1 MKMTHVAEIDPMPL
15 PVEPPVAAP
24 EVRVLLASGNAH
36 KLAEFQALCAPLD
49 VTVLG
54 PHEWQAE
61 SGKTLPDVAETEN
74 TFLGNAL
81 LKAASA
87 ARATGLTVL
96 ADDSGLSVVALQ
108 GAPGVHS
115 ARYAG
120 AAATD
125 ADNRAL
131 LLKNLANV
139 PEGKRQA
146 AFHCVLVLCGPL
158 AEGAGCGRTADG
170 LAWRA
175 FDGQVDGEILLTE
188 VGTGG
193 FGYDC
198 LFQHAGLNATF
209 AEADPLAKNALSH
222 RGRAF
227 AKLQTYLMA
236 LPAQASKGRPMYL
249 RPAGMQALAH
259 AIDGVLGRH
268 LRHADAALEQALGD
282 RPELGA
288 KERAAIAELHWHT
301 LRRLSFLHLARLAMR
316 GTDVPSR
323 APDPRTL
330 LRNEAPLLA
339 CLAMCDVDPSG
350 QQRDHSTK
358 ASGDSALS
366 ELCKRNPGFA
376 ANLPESLERLD
387 AALRSATWA
396 LSKLPP
402 DDREAMELGAN
413 PVLWRTMKQELGEPH
428 ARLAL
433 QYLNQRGPLT
443 VRANPMRASRLAVAQ
458 ELEEAGIKT
467 VPLADLPNALMCLQA
482 GRLTRLQ
489 LFEDGGFEV
498 QDEGS
503 QRITAAANVKPGDLV
518 LDWCAGAGGKSLG
531 LAAALAGKGRLIAL
545 DTHRQ
550 RLDECERRLRR
561 AGVPNAETR
570 WLQGAKPPKAL
581 PEGDVVLVDAP
592 CTSTGALRRNPELRW
607 AIDETWLG
615 RFPEQ
620 QLSILRR
627 ASEHVKP
634 GGRLVYATC
643 SLLKRENESIVET
656 FLASSPQFQKLSE
669 TRVGPASGDYLATMP
684 LAPIGP
690 DGFYFCVLTRA

>member
-1 MKMTHVAEIDPMPL
+1 MTNLSETPTTASDDATH
-15 PVEPPVAAP
+15 AAP
-24 EVRVLLASGNAH
+24 TRILLASGNAH
-36 KLAEFQALCAPLD
+36 KLEEFQALCAPLQ
-49 VTVLG
+49 VTVIG
-54 PHEWQAE
+54 PKTWAAE
-61 SGKTLPDVAETEN
+61 SGTALPDVEETAE

-81 LKAASA
+81 LKAASG
-87 ARATGLTVL
+87 ARTTGGNVL
-96 ADDSGLSVVALQ
+96 ADDSGLAVAALG
-108 GAPGVHS
+108 GAPGVQS

-120 AAATD
+120 AKATD
-125 ADNRAL
+125 AKNRTL
-131 LLKNLANV
+131 LLKNLAKV
-139 PEGKRQA
+139 PEGQRQA
-146 AFHCVLVLCGPL
+146 AFHCVLVLAGPL
-158 AEGAGCGRTADG
+158 AEGVGCGRTEDG
-170 LAWRA
+170 IAWRA
-175 FDGQVDGEILLTE
+175 FDGQVDGEILLEE
-188 VGTGG
+188 VGSGG
-193 FGYDC
+193 FGYDA
-198 LFQHAGLNATF
+198 LFRHAGLNATF
-209 AEADPLAKNALSH
+209 AEADPAAKNALSH

-227 AKLQTYLMA
+227 AKLRNYLSA
-236 LPAQASKGRPMYL
+236 LPMQATRGRPMYL

-323 APDPRTL
+323 APDPRSL
-330 LRNEAPLLA
+330 MRQEAPILA
-339 CLAMCDVDPSG
+339 CLAMADVDPAG
-350 QQRDHSTK
+350 LPRDHSTK

-376 ANLPESLERLD
+376 ANLPETLERLD

-396 LSKLPP
+396 LTKLPP
-402 DDREAMELGAN
+402 DDRDAMELGVN
-413 PVLWRTMKQELGEPH
+413 PTLWRTIKQELGEQT

-433 QYLNQRGPLT
+433 QYLNSRGPLT
-443 VRANPMRASRLAVAQ
+443 VRANPLRASVRAVEQ

-467 VPLADLPNALMCLQA
+467 VPLSDLPNALLCLQA

-531 LAAALAGKGRLIAL
+531 LAAALGGKGRLIAL

-561 AGVPNAETR
+561 AGVLNAETR
-570 WLQGAKPPKAL
+570 WIQGAKVPNAL
-581 PEGDVVLVDAP
+581 PAGDVVLVDAP

-607 AIDETWLG
+607 AIDESWLG

-627 ASEHVKP
+627 ASEHLKP

-656 FLASSPQFQKLSE
+656 FLASSPQFRRVSE
-669 TRVGPASGDYLATMP
+669 TRVGPASADYLATRP
-684 LAPIGP
+684 LATLGP

>member
-1 MKMTHVAEIDPMPL
+1 MTDLPQIDEVATG
-15 PVEPPVAAP
+15 AP
-24 EVRVLLASGNAH
+24 GETACTQIVLASGNAH
-36 KLAEFQALCAPLD
+36 KLAEFQALCAPLQID
-49 VTVLG
+49 VVG
-54 PHEWQAE
+54 PSGWSAQGGQA
-61 SGKTLPDVAETEN
+61 LPEVAETADS
-74 TFLGNAL
+74 FLGNAL
-81 LKAASA
+81 LKAASG
-87 ARATGLTVL
+87 ARATAGNVL
-96 ADDSGLSVVALQ
+96 ADDSGLCVAALH

-120 AAATD
+120 EAATD
-125 ADNRAL
+125 ANNRAL
-131 LLKNLANV
+131 LLKNLADV
-139 PEGKRQA
+139 PDGQRQA

-158 AEGAGCGRTADG
+158 AEGPGCGRTDDG
-170 LAWRA
+170 IAWRA
-175 FDGQVDGEILLTE
+175 FDGQVDGEILREE
-188 VGTGG
+188 VGEGG
-193 FGYDC
+193 FGYDA
-198 LFQHAGLNATF
+198 LFHHLGLAATF
-209 AEADPLAKNALSH
+209 AQAAPAAKNALSH
-222 RGRAF
+222 RGLAF
-227 AKLQTYLMA
+227 AKLRTYLLA
-236 LPAQASKGRPMYL
+236 LPTQAARGRPMYL

-288 KERAAIAELHWHT
+288 KERAAVAELHWHT

-330 LRNEAPLLA
+330 TRQEAPLLA
-339 CLAMCDVDPSG
+339 CLALADVDPSG
-350 QQRDHSTK
+350 LPRDHSTK
-358 ASGDSALS
+358 SSGDSALS

-376 ANLPESLERLD
+376 QNLPETLERLD

-396 LSKLPP
+396 MSKLPP
-402 DDREAMELGAN
+402 DDRDAMELGVN
-413 PVLWRTMKQELGEPH
+413 PTLWKTVKQELGEPT
-428 ARLAL
+428 ARAAL
-433 QYLNQRGPLT
+433 QYLNQRGPLA
-443 VRANPMRASRLAVAQ
+443 VRANPLRASLLAVTQ
-458 ELEEAGIKT
+458 ELDEAGIKT
-467 VPLADLPNALMCLQA
+467 VPIADLPNALLCLQA

-503 QRITAAANVKPGDLV
+503 QRITAATQVQPGDLV

-531 LAAALAGKGRLIAL
+531 MAAALAGKGRLIAL

-561 AGVPNAETR
+561 AGVLNAETR

-581 PEGDVVLVDAP
+581 PAGDVVLVDAP

-643 SLLKRENESIVET
+643 SLLKRENESIVDT
-656 FLASSPQFQKLSE
+656 FLASSPLFRRVSE
-669 TRVGPASGDYLATMP
+669 ARVGPASADYLATKP

>member
-1 MKMTHVAEIDPMPL
+1 M
-15 PVEPPVAAP
+15 
-24 EVRVLLASGNAH
+24 
-36 KLAEFQALCAPLD
+36 
-49 VTVLG
+49 
-54 PHEWQAE
+54 
-61 SGKTLPDVAETEN
+61 AETAE

-81 LKAASA
+81 LKATAA
-87 ARATGLTVL
+87 ARITGGNVL
-96 ADDSGLSVVALQ
+96 ADDSGLSVAALN

-120 AAATD
+120 PKATD
-125 ADNRAL
+125 AKNRAL
-131 LLKNLANV
+131 LLKNLAKV
-139 PEGKRQA
+139 PEGQRQA
-146 AFHCVLVLCGPL
+146 AFHCVLVLAGPL
-158 AEGAGCGRTADG
+158 AEGTGCGRTEDG
-170 LAWRA
+170 IAWRA
-175 FDGQVDGEILLTE
+175 FDGQVDGEILLAE
-188 VGTGG
+188 VGEGG
-193 FGYDC
+193 FGYDA
-198 LFQHAGLNATF
+198 LFHHVGLNATF
-209 AEADPLAKNALSH
+209 ASADPQAKNALSH

-227 AKLQTYLMA
+227 AKLSNYLMA
-236 LPAQASKGRPMYL
+236 LPLQATRGRPMYL

-339 CLAMCDVDPSG
+339 CLAMCDVDPAG
-350 QQRDHSTK
+350 LPRDHSTK
-358 ASGDSALS
+358 SSGDSALS

-396 LSKLPP
+396 MSKLPP
-402 DDREAMELGAN
+402 DDRDAMELGVN
-413 PVLWRTMKQELGEPH
+413 PTLWKTVKQELGEAT

-433 QYLNQRGPLT
+433 QYLNSRGPLT
-443 VRANPMRASRLAVAQ
+443 VRANPLRASLLAVTQ
-458 ELEEAGIKT
+458 ELDEAGIKT
-467 VPLADLPNALMCLQA
+467 VPIADLPNALLCLQA

-503 QRITAAANVKPGDLV
+503 QRITAAANVQPGDLV
-518 LDWCAGAGGKSLG
+518 LDWCAGAGGKALG
-531 LAAALAGKGRLIAL
+531 MAAALGGKGRLIAL

-581 PEGDVVLVDAP
+581 PEADVVLVDAP

-607 AIDETWLG
+607 AIDENWLG

-627 ASEHVKP
+627 ASEHLKP

-656 FLASSPQFQKLSE
+656 FLAASPHFRKVSE
-669 TRVGPASGDYLATMP
+669 TRVGPASADYLATRP
-684 LAPIGP
+684 LASMGP

>member
-1 MKMTHVAEIDPMPL
+1 MTNPAEPQQTAPSEIPSS
-15 PVEPPVAAP
+15 PPAA
-24 EVRVLLASGNAH
+24 VRLLLASGNSH
-36 KLAEFQALCAPLD
+36 KLAEFQALCAPLHVD
-49 VTVLG
+49 VIG
-54 PHEWQAE
+54 PQLWQAE
-61 SGKTLPDVAETEN
+61 SGRTLPEVAETAG

-87 ARATGLTVL
+87 ARASGLSVL
-96 ADDSGLSVVALQ
+96 ADDSGLSVAALN

-120 AAATD
+120 PAATD
-125 ADNRAL
+125 ADNRNL
-131 LLKNLANV
+131 LLTNLADV
-139 PEGKRQA
+139 ASGARHA

-158 AEGAGCGRTADG
+158 AEGAGCGRTEDG

-175 FDGQVDGEILLTE
+175 FDGQVDGEILTE
-188 VGTGG
+188 AAGDGG
-193 FGYDC
+193 FGYDS
-198 LFQHAGLNATF
+198 LFRHAGLNATF
-209 AEADPLAKNALSH
+209 AEADPQAKNALSH

-227 AKLQTYLMA
+227 AKLQTYLLA
-236 LPAQASKGRPMYL
+236 LPTQATRGRPMYL
-249 RPAGMQALAH
+249 RPTGMQALAH

-316 GTDVPSR
+316 GTDVPAR

-330 LRNEAPLLA
+330 MRQEAPILA
-339 CLAMCDVDPSG
+339 CLAMCDVDPTG
-350 QQRDHSTK
+350 QPRDHSTK

-376 ANLPESLERLD
+376 DKLPETMERLD

-396 LSKLPP
+396 MSKLPVE
-402 DDREAMELGAN
+402 DREAMELGVN
-413 PVLWRTMKQELGEPH
+413 PTLWRTIKQELGEETG
-428 ARLAL
+428 RLAL

-443 VRANPMRASRLAVAQ
+443 VRANPLRASRQAVAQ
-458 ELEEAGIKT
+458 ELEEAGIVT
-467 VPLADLPNALMCLQA
+467 APLADLPNALLCLQA

-503 QRITAAANVKPGDLV
+503 QRITAAANVQPGDLV

-643 SLLKRENESIVET
+643 SVLKRENESIVET
-656 FLASSPQFQKLSE
+656 FLASSPHFRKVSE
-669 TRVGPASGDYLATMP
+669 TRVGPASAEFLATRP

-690 DGFYFCVLTRA
+690 DGFYFCVLSRA